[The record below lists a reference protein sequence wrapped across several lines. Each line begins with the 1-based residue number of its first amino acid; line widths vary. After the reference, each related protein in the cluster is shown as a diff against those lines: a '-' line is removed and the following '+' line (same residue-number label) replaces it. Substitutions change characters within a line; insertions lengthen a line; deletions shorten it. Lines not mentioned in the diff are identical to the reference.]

1 MRIDSTSSFNLM
13 TLPPPPSSSSSTS
26 SSSYSSALLNLP
38 FSRRRKWQR
47 VKAIAGGE
55 KEKILVIMGATGCGK
70 SGLSVQLASHFQ
82 SEIINCDK
90 MQVYKGLDITTNK
103 IPLHER
109 HDVPHHLL
117 GDVDSLHEEF
127 TPFHFRLRADNVV
140 SDICSRNKLPILV
153 GGSNSFIHAM
163 LVNHFNP
170 MDDVFLTHSHIP
182 KSLISSDLRY
192 RCCFLWL
199 DVSFPILS
207 EYLSI
212 RVDEM
217 LQLGMFEE
225 LAEFYHPDT
234 AETTP
239 YTGIR
244 KAIGVPEFD
253 NYFKKY
259 PPGQKN
265 GINREAFEEA
275 VDAIKRNTHVLAERQ
290 IGKILKLKGAG
301 WDIHVLNATEAFRA
315 VVQPGTGRNRK
326 QIWEKQ
332 ILKPSLRIVKRFLE

>member
-1 MRIDSTSSFNLM
+1 MREIRVDSTSCSNLM
-13 TLPPPPSSSSSTS
+13 TLPSS
-26 SSSYSSALLNLP
+26 SSSYSSAKISLLKLP
-38 FSRRRKWQR
+38 FCGRRKWQR
-47 VKAIAGGE
+47 VKAIAGAAG

-70 SGLSVQLASHFQ
+70 SGLSVQLASHFA
-82 SEIINCDK
+82 SEIINSDK

-103 IPLHER
+103 IPFHER

-127 TPFHFRLRADNVV
+127 TPFHFRVRADNVV
-140 SDICSRNKLPILV
+140 SDIASRKKLPILV
-153 GGSNSFIHAM
+153 GGSNSFIHAL
-163 LVNHFNP
+163 LVDHFNP
-170 MDDVFLTHSHIP
+170 NDDVFTPIP
-182 KSLISSDLRY
+182 KSVISSDLRY

-199 DVSFPILS
+199 DVAFPILS
-207 EYLSI
+207 QYLSI

-225 LAEFYHPDT
+225 LAEFYDPET

-253 NYFKKY
+253 RYFKKN
-259 PPGQKN
+259 PPGKKN
-265 GINREAFEEA
+265 GIHRAAFEEA
-275 VDAIKRNTHVLAERQ
+275 VNAIKRNTHVLAERQ

-301 WDIHVLNATEAFRA
+301 WDMHVLNATDAFRA
-315 VVQPGTGRNRK
+315 VVEPGTGRNRK
-326 QIWEKQ
+326 EIWEKQ
-332 ILKPSLRIVKRFLE
+332 ILEPSLRIVKRFLEE